1 MSVGWAL
8 SIVSIVLF
16 VASFLCGGKD
26 DFARF
31 QDEPTGSMS
40 TSMSREKGC
49 FVLNGSG
56 QLKWRSA
63 DNIPNAKSQEQT
75 ENKVD
80 NEVDVEAGES
90 KSEDSTSDTEVQDQ
104 AEKKVSPI
112 DPVHGHA

>member
-31 QDEPTGSMS
+31 QDDPTGSMS
-40 TSMSREKGC
+40 SSMSREKGC
-49 FVLNGSG
+49 FVLDGSG

-63 DNIPNAKSQEQT
+63 DSVPDAKSQEQS
-75 ENKVD
+75 EHKVD
-80 NEVDVEAGES
+80 NDVDVEAGES
-90 KSEDSTSDTEVQDQ
+90 KPEDSSPDTKEQ
-104 AEKKVSPI
+104 E
-112 DPVHGHA
+112 